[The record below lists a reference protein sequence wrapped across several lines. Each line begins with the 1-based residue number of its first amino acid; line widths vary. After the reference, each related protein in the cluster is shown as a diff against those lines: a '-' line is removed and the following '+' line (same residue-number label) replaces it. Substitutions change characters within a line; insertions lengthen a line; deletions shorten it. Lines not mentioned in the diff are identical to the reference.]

1 MDDEQVPDSSG
12 PNKTQLMGVPPFD
25 AARYRAHVADLDI
38 TEEQQAE
45 LLATLWWIMAAFVD
59 LGFPVDSVSR
69 LLPAFAEASW
79 EAGADEVEQTGPD
92 APSGNNK
99 EVDDGS

>member
-1 MDDEQVPDSSG
+1 MEDKPIQESSG
-12 PNKTQLMGVPPFD
+12 ATGTQLVGVPPFD
-25 AARYRAHVADLDI
+25 AARYREHIADLDI

-45 LLATLWWIMAAFVD
+45 LLSTLWWIMAAFVD
-59 LGFPVDSVSR
+59 LGFSVDSVPR

-79 EAGADEVEQTGPD
+79 ESGADEVDKMGPD
-92 APSGNNK
+92 APSGSNK